1 MVAQYH
7 QSDVTIESLCKAQF
21 HICLIALRKE
31 KRGEGVSNWK
41 GVREGAKLRV

>member
-21 HICLIALRKE
+21 RICLIALRKE
-31 KRGEGVSNWK
+31 KKGGRGSVIGR
-41 GVREGAKLRV
+41 G